1 MFFMNIN
8 EALKD
13 WGLNDKEA
21 KVYLATLQLGLS
33 RVNDIAKKAGILR
46 ETTYFVLNSL
56 IQRGLVG
63 YVLKSGVKFFEAA
76 DPGKFI
82 SILKEKE
89 TKMKEILP
97 NLEEIKKSIIEKP
110 VVELYEG
117 KEGLKTI
124 LDDIIKTKQPMW
136 AYANYKIF
144 ELLQFEFPHFVE
156 KRIRNKIYARI
167 IQERVPSL
175 KRTSGVNRKE
185 YRGMRFSP
193 IVLKSN
199 VFIYGDRVALINVS
213 ERNPIGVIIED
224 RIIADTQRQIFNI
237 LWDVAKP

>member
-56 IQRGLVG
+56 IQKGLVG

-136 AYANYKIF
+136 AYANYKKTFVNLVHLVISRSLWSVSSISLSSWDIGF
-144 ELLQFEFPHFVE
+144 LNEDAGWGRYAPGGGLLGGNLLKETGDEL
-156 KRIRNKIYARI
+156 
-167 IQERVPSL
+167 VPDFL
-175 KRTSGVNRKE
+175 A
-185 YRGMRFSP
+185 
-193 IVLKSN
+193 LKSMN
-199 VFIYGDRVALINVS
+199 
-213 ERNPIGVIIED
+213 
-224 RIIADTQRQIFNI
+224 
-237 LWDVAKP
+237 

>member
-97 NLEEIKKSIIEKP
+97 NLEDIK
-110 VVELYEG
+110 
-117 KEGLKTI
+117 
-124 LDDIIKTKQPMW
+124 KTKQPMW

-185 YRGMRFSP
+185 YREMRFSP

-224 RIIADTQRQIFNI
+224 
-237 LWDVAKP
+237 